1 MDTHLPHVEA
11 LHTNHAWFTELQPAP
26 NRGQPWI
33 RVFSLDAGAFG
44 DPIFGRLTVDEL
56 DVAEPFDALSY
67 SCGPPILSCSI
78 TINGTPGFRI
88 TQNLW
93 NALQRV
99 RKTDSDRRIWIDAV
113 CIDLL

>member
-1 MDTHLPHVEA
+1 MESNVPRLEA
-11 LHTNHAWFTELQPAP
+11 LHTNHAWFTELQPTHDRA
-26 NRGQPWI
+26 QPWI
-33 RVFSLDAGAFG
+33 RVLCLEAGAFG
-44 DPIFGRLTVDEL
+44 EPFYGTLAAEKL

-93 NALQRV
+93 KIMLIAFRAG
-99 RKTDSDRRIWIDAV
+99 TMGA
-113 CIDLL
+113 C